1 MAFYM
6 QFAYLILRASR
17 ITSSASTG
25 PQRHDLRM
33 RQDLDNT
40 TIKKKKKNLIQ
51 LISLAG
57 VQSQNCDSQ
66 T

>member
-1 MAFYM
+1 M

-25 PQRHDLRM
+25 PQRDDLRM

-51 LISLAG
+51 LTSLAG